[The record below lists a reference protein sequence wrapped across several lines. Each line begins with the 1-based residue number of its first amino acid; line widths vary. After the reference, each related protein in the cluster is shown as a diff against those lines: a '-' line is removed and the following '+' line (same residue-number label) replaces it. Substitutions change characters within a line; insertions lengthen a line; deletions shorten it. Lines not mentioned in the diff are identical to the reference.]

1 MKTFVQVIKKIM
13 KHLTE
18 KENFNKQQHGFVP
31 GRSIQNSCSLISMI
45 YFDTLAKKKKTD
57 TMYLVF
63 AKVFDK
69 VDHEILLEK
78 IKNTK

>member
-1 MKTFVQVIKKIM
+1 MVLSQGEAHRTAVLSFQWY
-13 KHLTE
+13 T
-18 KENFNKQQHGFVP
+18 
-31 GRSIQNSCSLISMI
+31 LI
-45 YFDTLAKKKKTD
+45 LWQKKKKTD